1 MQCSI
6 FFTVS
11 QVETIGENSQ
21 FISIAT
27 EIISYSGVSLNFNI
41 EQLDI
46 IHRALNLV
54 EDMIG
59 NVNIQLVQLQ
69 IISLQTKL
77 TFLETNFEG
86 MQRISNFLLTVIG
99 ISNVTNT
106 STTLTAGIQLILLVN
121 NLTLRLSNL
130 GKYFLCIF
138 ITEKKSR
145 PFNYN
150 YRKQTHFL

>member
-1 MQCSI
+1 VQCSI

>member
-11 QVETIGENSQ
+11 QVETMGENSQ

-106 STTLTAGIQLILLVN
+106 STTITAGIQLILLVN
-121 NLTLRLSNL
+121 NLTLRLSKL

-138 ITEKKSR
+138 ITEKKSG
-145 PFNYN
+145 PF
-150 YRKQTHFL
+150 

>member
-1 MQCSI
+1 VQCSI

-150 YRKQTHFL
+150 